1 MFDIQQIDYLLEE
14 KFETLSEAQIEFL
27 IENRIEF
34 IKNANR
40 DKISTEHDPESAK
53 FSSDKIVDTI
63 AKNFDPT
70 SNKSSTQWLVN
81 RYKAGDFKLKDA
93 KKVKQTLEKYEQ
105 VKPFMENKDLNA
117 MKSLTH
123 LRDNIAPTTIRAE
136 HKEKEDAEN
145 VVENMPLLY
154 DEKGVRGYSLPNK
167 KTSIENF
174 TETRGKLAKT
184 KWCTAWDNRRNMFD
198 GYSGGKYPMQLANG
212 EWLQLHHASGQLQ
225 DVNNSSAD
233 IKKDPRFKDY
243 QEGIVGFI
251 KKSHEIEG
259 TNTPSRL
266 ADTHVGIDSEK
277 ISKLLDEHNE
287 AIQAHADFVA
297 QGGTDHFTR
306 RNLINKVGSANSNL
320 DRALKNA
327 NVNDEVFERLKN
339 SRFAVV
345 SMWKDGH
352 FTEQDDKTLHLAKS
366 PHVKPEHLDKIAD
379 TLLQKDWSN
388 HVSDTVAELSKNP
401 NISPETHHKVL
412 GTMLSDKLDEN
423 AKIRNIAYFAENAVN
438 AQPEHFERLENHP
451 LFNSDRFDQSVLSN
465 KQSTIPL
472 SFLERN
478 KERNS
483 RLVASRKEITPE
495 IANHILSTAN
505 PDSDSV
511 INLAVNNSVPSEIAN
526 AAVNKIASSPSNGAN
541 FSSEKIKQYINKEN
555 IEPQHISNL
564 VNHVAEGRIRSSGFG
579 EWMNSHRLSRAD
591 IQTLAKSPYTLAM
604 MNRAGNIA
612 NNPKIRSDDLE
623 LLMNNEKFD
632 AKKDIHASHITGSDA
647 LKSKNIDT
655 LLQKGAH
662 SHVAQFIFNDPHNE
676 AITHDHLHKLLDS
689 DSVDHHS
696 KMKILSHPKA
706 QLSHFDKV
714 SKDIRFAGAISN
726 SKNAPPSTLHSLATS
741 PLDHVRRNVA
751 ENPNT
756 EARTYEILKTDA
768 NADIRAIAEK
778 KGAKK

>member
-1 MFDIQQIDYLLEE
+1 MFDIQEIEYLLEE

-40 DKISTEHDPESAK
+40 DKISTDHDPESAK

-93 KKVKQTLEKYEQ
+93 KKVKQTLEQYEQ
-105 VKPFMENKDLNA
+105 AKPFMENKDLNA

-123 LRDNIAPTTIRAE
+123 LRDNIAPTTVRAE

-154 DEKGVRGYSLPNK
+154 DEKGVKGFVLPNK
-167 KTSIENF
+167 ATSINNF

-184 KWCTAWDNRRNMFD
+184 KWCTAWLTRNMYD
-198 GYSGGKYPMQLANG
+198 GYPGGKYPLQLSNG
-212 EWLQLHHASGQLQ
+212 HWLQINHARGQLQ
-225 DVNNSSAD
+225 DEGNNPAD
-233 IKKDPRFKDY
+233 IRKDPRFKNHFD
-243 QEGIVGFI
+243 GIIGFI
-251 KKSHEIEG
+251 NHSYNREGPQTPKSVVDRFV
-259 TNTPSRL
+259 P
-266 ADTHVGIDSEK
+266 IDSDR

-297 QGGTDHFTR
+297 KGGTDHYTR
-306 RNLINKVGSANSNL
+306 RKLINEVGSANSNL

-327 NVNDEVFERLKN
+327 NVNDEVFDRLKN
-339 SRFAVV
+339 SKFAVV

-352 FTEQDDKTLHLAKS
+352 FTEPDDKTLHLAKS

-388 HVSDTVAELSKNP
+388 HVSDTVAELSKNS

-423 AKIRNIAYFAENAVN
+423 AKIRNIAYFANNAVN
-438 AQPEHFERLENHP
+438 AQPEHFERLANHP
-451 LFNSDRFDQSVLSN
+451 LFNSHRFDETVLSN
-465 KQSTIPL
+465 KQSTIPV

-478 KERNS
+478 KDRNS

-495 IANHILSTAN
+495 IANHILSTVR
-505 PDSDSV
+505 PDGDAL
-511 INLAVNNSVPSEIAN
+511 INLAVNDSVPSAIAN
-526 AAVNKIASSPSNGAN
+526 AAVDKIASSQSHNSS
-541 FSSEKIKQYINKEN
+541 FSSEHIKKYINREN

-564 VNHVAEGRIRSSGFG
+564 VKHVAEGRIDSPGYG

-591 IQTLAKSPYTLAM
+591 IQTLAKSPLTLDM

-623 LLMNNEKFD
+623 LFMNNEKFD
-632 AKKDIHASHITGSDA
+632 ATKDIHASHITGSDA

-662 SHVAQFIFNDPHNE
+662 KHLADFIFNDPHNE

-689 DSVDHHS
+689 ESVDHHS

-726 SKNAPPSTLHSLATS
+726 SKNAPPSILHSLATS